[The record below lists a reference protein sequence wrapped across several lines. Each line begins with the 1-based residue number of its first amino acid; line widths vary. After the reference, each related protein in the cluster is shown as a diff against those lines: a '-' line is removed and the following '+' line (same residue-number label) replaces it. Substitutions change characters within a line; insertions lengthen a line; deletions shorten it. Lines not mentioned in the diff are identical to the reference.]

1 MQIGDLVRRAE
12 TIDPR
17 IGIVQDAFKAHGNGR
32 DAGKLICV
40 VSWHN
45 GQFGHYFSEH
55 LEALCK

>member
-1 MQIGDLVRRAE
+1 MKVGDLVRRKD

-17 IGIVQDAFKAHGNGR
+17 VGLIKDTEIATSTLDK
-32 DAGKLICV
+32 GKLICV

-45 GQFGHYFSEH
+45 GQTGHYFSEH